1 MLTLVHRSPDEEKR
15 NEKIKE
21 IITKLEP
28 ICAHEK
34 VPLWQGCA
42 VDYASSRVERLNTYF
57 ANSLCVC
64 VYVCVCV
71 CVCAYACACGSKSDS
86 EGERERE

>member
-1 MLTLVHRSPDEEKR
+1 MRSLDEEKR

-34 VPLWQGCA
+34 VTLWQGCA
-42 VDYASSRVERLNTYF
+42 VDYASSRVALLNTYF
-57 ANSLCVC
+57 ANRLRMCVC
-64 VYVCVCV
+64 G
-71 CVCAYACACGSKSDS
+71 VCACVCACGSERDS
-86 EGERERE
+86 EAEGETE